1 MRARTPARF
10 ELRRHS
16 AILRAMTRDESF
28 RAAVEMHDRVA
39 AAFADTASEVP
50 ASAWMHPRPGSEW
63 SPAHVAAHLIAA
75 YDVILRELR
84 GGKGMRVRTGFF
96 LRTIIRWTVMPR
108 IIRTGIFPKG
118 AKAPRETR
126 PGDTLYPRD
135 EAIALFRAR
144 SGEFAEAV
152 RNAPPAKR
160 LTHAYFG
167 LGTVE
172 EGVRICARH
181 IEHHAGQMRE
191 LVGR

>member
-1 MRARTPARF
+1 MRACTGF
-10 ELRRHS
+10 EHHPYFG
-16 AILRAMTRDESF
+16 ILRAMTRDESF

-39 AAFADTASEVP
+39 AGFADIASEVP
-50 ASAWMHPRPGSEW
+50 ASKWMDPRPGSEW

-84 GGKGMRVRTGFF
+84 GGEGMRIRTGFL
-96 LRTIIRWTVMPR
+96 LRTAIRWTVMPR
-108 IIRTGIFPKG
+108 IIRKGIFPKG

-144 SGEFAEAV
+144 SVEFAEAV
-152 RNAPPAKR
+152 RSAPPSKR

-172 EGVRICARH
+172 EGVRICTRH
-181 IEHHAGQMRE
+181 IEHHAAQLRE
-191 LVGR
+191 LV